1 MKKLLCLFLI
11 SIFVCSVGC
20 RDLEKEVKFDIQ
32 NDYIEL
38 KEYYNYGD
46 DPE

>member
-1 MKKLLCLFLI
+1 MKKLLCLFLV

-20 RDLEKEVKFDIQ
+20 IDLEKEVKFDIQ

-38 KEYYNYGD
+38 KESQLWR
-46 DPE
+46 